1 MKHIVPISI
10 TLIGMVAYGIALLW
24 VNSAISKSNKN
35 AEVKATYKKRI
46 KGHLGEFLPPVFV
59 LAFLSSFTFDES
71 KTALHYVDYGL
82 RWAVLISQIIWLT
95 VVCRKLRK
103 DWSEFKAV

>member
-1 MKHIVPISI
+1 
-10 TLIGMVAYGIALLW
+10 
-24 VNSAISKSNKN
+24 
-35 AEVKATYKKRI
+35 
-46 KGHLGEFLPPVFV
+46 VFV